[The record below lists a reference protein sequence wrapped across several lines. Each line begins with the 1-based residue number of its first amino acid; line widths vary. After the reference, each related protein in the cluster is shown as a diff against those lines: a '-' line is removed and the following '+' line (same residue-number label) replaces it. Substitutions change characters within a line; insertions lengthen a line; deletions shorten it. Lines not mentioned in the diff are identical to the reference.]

1 MPRTRRAPR
10 PPLGSPRSL
19 KRNER
24 RNGFKVI
31 HPNPDNEHAQVQ
43 ELSLDVVDET
53 RETLRRWLAE
63 RPHLKSLVDIARCI
77 VGQEGSVCFPLQG
90 MWPAE
95 PQLDQSPYG
104 QVLEGDGEI
113 LYHGCAPT
121 RLQAILSSTRL
132 VRGHR
137 AAAGK
142 YGVFAAKGFGQAL
155 LYAPPGHL
163 TTRAGEGPM
172 QCVFKLRA
180 FRRSRVKQLAG
191 FQYILRENWVQLEA
205 LLVKPWTQGPLTVN
219 PKLFYTRLDD
229 MELPPNDPVQN
240 RPFFCTWEK
249 APQDFV
255 DAPNASLERKRPAQR
270 PEPKVVLAAAPPK
283 AELTASSPA
292 PSPRFTSSDEVKA
305 RVSEFHKAAATSSSG
320 HSQPVAEPQPQQT
333 LQPDMS
339 QAVEECN
346 FHSQPVAEPHTQQT
360 LQPDMIQAVEE
371 CNFFVRT
378 GRCHFGDKCKFRHPT
393 HEEKLAEFL
402 VKRKSKP
409 PDAHE
414 VKPWRKSAKPRLGG
428 ACQLSP
434 PPSRTPSQ
442 TAADTDFFLFF
453 HRADQ
458 LESKSRTPSKTGADP
473 PTPPISFR
481 MWREKF
487 VGTVDCPEKILLFQL
502 VPMETV

>member
-24 RNGFKVI
+24 RNVFKVI
-31 HPNPDNEHAQVQ
+31 RLSPDNEHAQVQ

-163 TTRAGEGPM
+163 TKPPTRAGEGPM

-191 FQYILRENWVQLEA
+191 FQYILRENWFQLEA

-292 PSPRFTSSDEVKA
+292 PSPRFTSPDEVKA

-339 QAVEECN
+339 QAVEKCN

-442 TAADTDFFLFF
+442 TAADKDFSLFF
-453 HRADQ
+453 HR
-458 LESKSRTPSKTGADP
+458 ADP

>member
-31 HPNPDNEHAQVQ
+31 RPNPDNEHAQVQ

-63 RPHLKSLVDIARCI
+63 RPHLKSLVDIAWRI

-191 FQYILRENWVQLEA
+191 FQYILRENWFQLEA

-283 AELTASSPA
+283 VELTATSKA

-305 RVSEFHKAAATSSSG
+305 KVSEFHKAA
-320 HSQPVAEPQPQQT
+320 
-333 LQPDMS
+333 
-339 QAVEECN
+339 
-346 FHSQPVAEPHTQQT
+346 
-360 LQPDMIQAVEE
+360 
-371 CNFFVRT
+371 
-378 GRCHFGDKCKFRHPT
+378 
-393 HEEKLAEFL
+393 AEFL

-434 PPSRTPSQ
+434 PPSPKPSQ
-442 TAADTDFFLFF
+442 TAADKDFFLFF
-453 HRADQ
+453 NR
-458 LESKSRTPSKTGADP
+458 ADP